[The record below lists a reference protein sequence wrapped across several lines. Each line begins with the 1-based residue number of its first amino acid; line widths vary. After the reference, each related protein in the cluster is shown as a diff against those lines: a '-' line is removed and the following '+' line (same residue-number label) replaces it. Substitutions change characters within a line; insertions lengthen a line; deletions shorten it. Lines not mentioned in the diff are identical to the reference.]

1 MKIFVDAS
9 LDEKKCVA
17 GVGIYIMRGASNRT
31 ISQWYKTND
40 VNEAELWGI
49 YQAAILG
56 HGKDCTIYTDSKTAL
71 AYVQQ
76 EVKDKPRTFEQ
87 HLRHKRM
94 ELLAYKVRRLNP
106 KICWV
111 KGHCKYFQELPI
123 GNQISDVLSKQGRE
137 KYYRL
142 TKEQKRV

>member
-9 LDEKKCVA
+9 LDERKGVA

-56 HGKDCTIYTDSKTAL
+56 HGKDCTIYTDSQTAL
-71 AYVQQ
+71 AYVNQ

-94 ELLAYKVRRLNP
+94 ELLAYKVRKLKPR
-106 KICWV
+106 IEWT
-111 KGHCKYFQELPI
+111 KGHCRYFQELPI
-123 GNQISDVLSKQGRE
+123 GNQIADSLAKQGRA
-137 KYYRL
+137 KYYAQNPHKTR
-142 TKEQKRV
+142 